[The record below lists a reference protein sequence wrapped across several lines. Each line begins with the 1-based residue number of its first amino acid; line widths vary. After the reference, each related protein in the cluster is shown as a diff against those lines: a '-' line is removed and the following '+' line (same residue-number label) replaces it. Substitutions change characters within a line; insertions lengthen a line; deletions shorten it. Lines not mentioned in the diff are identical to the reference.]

1 MIQQNE
7 KTKEEKGVLFKNCA
21 PFINCISEIN
31 NAQIDNAEYVDVIMS
46 MNSLIEY
53 SNSYSKAS

>member
-7 KTKEEKGVLFKNCA
+7 KAKEKNGVLFKNCA
-21 PFINCISEIN
+21 PFINWISEIN
-31 NAQIDNAEYVDVIMS
+31 NTQIDNAEYIDVIMS

-53 SNSYSKAS
+53 SNSYSKTS

>member
-1 MIQQNE
+1 MIQQTE
-7 KTKEEKGVLFKNCA
+7 KTKEKKGVLFKNCA

-53 SNSYSKAS
+53 SNSYSKTS

>member
-1 MIQQNE
+1 M
-7 KTKEEKGVLFKNCA
+7 LFKNCA

-53 SNSYSKAS
+53 SNSYSKTS